1 MNDQGQSP
9 VPKGTLLLVGGHEA
23 KGTDRTEPFIL
34 ETFIKLA
41 GGQHAIIEVITTASA
56 EGDESFE
63 PYAQL
68 FRDLGASSVGHI
80 HHNERIDA
88 LGNEYQ
94 ERLQAATGIFFT
106 GGDQLKL
113 TSIYGGTP
121 LLVQLKQRYVNDPL
135 ILGGTSAGA
144 MAMSTPMIYAGTDQD
159 QLTVG
164 NVKIAVGMEF
174 LKDVCVDTHFVDRS
188 RFVRMAQVVATNPT
202 SIGIGIEENTALI
215 VRDGT
220 DCRVIGTGV
229 IIIIEGFKIT
239 HSDITDVNRKKMVF
253 IDDLTVRIL
262 ADGNTYQIPKFD
274 IPHF

>member
-1 MNDQGQSP
+1 MNDNDLCP
-9 VPKGTLLLVGGHEA
+9 VPKGTLLIIGGHEA
-23 KGTDRTEPFIL
+23 KGTDRNEPFIL
-34 ETFIKLA
+34 ETFVKLA
-41 GGQHAIIEVITTASA
+41 GGEHAIIEVITTASA
-56 EGDESFE
+56 EGEESFE
-63 PYAQL
+63 PYAEL
-68 FRDLGASSVGHI
+68 FKKLGASSIGHI
-80 HHNERIDA
+80 HHDERKDA
-88 LGNEYQ
+88 LGNEYH
-94 ERLQAATGIFFT
+94 ERLQAATGVFFS

-121 LLVQLKQRYVNDPL
+121 LLMQLKQRYINAPL

-164 NVKIAVGMEF
+164 NVKIAVGLEF

-215 VRDGT
+215 VRDGK

-239 HSDITDVNRKKMVF
+239 NSDITEVNRKRTVF

-262 ADGNTYQIPKFD
+262 ADGNTYEIPKFD